1 MLAGGCLTSAM
12 AAFAFVPARR
22 AAAQVLL
29 GEKDMWDRLRH
40 ACAWLG
46 RSDLSR
52 RLGMAESW
60 ATVSSEVAGA
70 LRARGHGYDDDE
82 GSGLLLFGCA
92 GLCVLLTIVSL
103 SPLGIFVGIA
113 SCAVGVL
120 LRANA
125 QKRRQR
131 QELAREMPDVF
142 RSLAVSLGSG
152 KTLPQAIE
160 YVGTHERGPVGVE
173 FGKAAMSIR
182 CGVSVAEALE
192 GLSRSL
198 DAPGTEL
205 LATALSISQRTGSP
219 LRDLLLS
226 SAKMVEGKTELDR
239 TLVTK
244 TAQARLS
251 ARIVCVLPILMVA
264 ILSMLSPE
272 FRGGVL
278 APQGMACLAVAL
290 VLDGIAVLLIRRLM
304 GSVST

>member
-1 MLAGGCLTSAM
+1 MLVGGCVTSAM
-12 AAFAFVPARR
+12 AAFVFVPARR
-22 AAAQVLL
+22 AAARVLL
-29 GEKDMWDRLRH
+29 GEKDVWDRLRH

-103 SPLGIFVGIA
+103 SPLGIVVGIA

-173 FGKAAMSIR
+173 FGKTAMSIR

-192 GLSRSL
+192 ELSRSL

-251 ARIVCVLPILMVA
+251 ARIVCILPILMVA

>member
-1 MLAGGCLTSAM
+1 
-12 AAFAFVPARR
+12 
-22 AAAQVLL
+22 
-29 GEKDMWDRLRH
+29 
-40 ACAWLG
+40 
-46 RSDLSR
+46 
-52 RLGMAESW
+52 
-60 ATVSSEVAGA
+60 
-70 LRARGHGYDDDE
+70 
-82 GSGLLLFGCA
+82 
-92 GLCVLLTIVSL
+92 
-103 SPLGIFVGIA
+103 
-113 SCAVGVL
+113 
-120 LRANA
+120 
-125 QKRRQR
+125 
-131 QELAREMPDVF
+131 MPDVF

-192 GLSRSL
+192 ELSRSL

-205 LATALSISQRTGSP
+205 LATALSISQGTGSP

-226 SAKMVEGKTELDR
+226 SARMVEGKTELDR

-251 ARIVCVLPILMVA
+251 ARIVCILPILMVA